1 MNTPNQDLPLLPAP
15 LPTDAPPNTDNNSTA
30 PPPQRANN
38 DSTDKKRKREMV
50 PNNNDPPR
58 FAATGGITLPLP
70 LGEIVEK
77 TVLPHEPPPPPPPPV
92 NNKMVQ
98 ATTPSRDTIDVDG
111 KGVWQCH
118 KCKKDNKVSKSRCGN
133 CQGKIYYWMC
143 GNWGAFLFL
152 LLLSIMFS
160 SSQSACIPL
169 YLSHSSLAW
178 WKERTI
184 CNKETRWNATNGSQ
198 VNVDMPMWIS
208 K

>member
-15 LPTDAPPNTDNNSTA
+15 LPTPNTDNNSTV
-30 PPPQRANN
+30 PQAQRTNN

-70 LGEIVEK
+70 LPPAKTLGKKVEK
-77 TVLPHEPPPPPPPPV
+77 TVLPPAPPPPPPPPV

-98 ATTPSRDTIDVDG
+98 ATTPSRDTNDG

-143 GNWGAFLFL
+143 
-152 LLLSIMFS
+152 
-160 SSQSACIPL
+160 
-169 YLSHSSLAW
+169 
-178 WKERTI
+178 
-184 CNKETRWNATNGSQ
+184 
-198 VNVDMPMWIS
+198 
-208 K
+208 